1 MDWYL
6 LAQIVGAG
14 VLAALT
20 AAIGWLVRTVGA
32 NERNADVLAHAVKKM
47 ADEIGTI
54 KSNEKTLDERM
65 DAHAERIATTEAIN
79 GEVRRLH
86 EDLRLVHQ
94 RIDKVLGE
102 TSELKGAL
110 NALDRTN
117 AAILEALIGRKA

>member
-6 LAQIVGAG
+6 LAQIVGAA

-32 NERNADVLAHAVKKM
+32 NQRNSDVLAHAVKKM

-54 KSNEKTLDERM
+54 KSDGKTLDERL

-94 RIDKVLGE
+94 RIDRVLGE

-117 AAILEALIGRKA
+117 AAILEALIGHKA